1 MVVVVVAVA
10 VVVVVVV
17 AVVVDSTEDI
27 CSINLSACDTDDGGV
42 ERSSGSGSNAK
53 DSGSSALGSVN
64 NG

>member
-1 MVVVVVAVA
+1 MTVGVGVVVVVAV
-10 VVVVVVV
+10 V
-17 AVVVDSTEDI
+17 VVVDSTEDI